1 MEATEDDEVF
11 HWGREVDV
19 KWGMLTWVTF
29 RDQAS
34 LFLRP
39 LHLDIIRL
47 DQCGTDNIVTLT
59 NGPRSTMGLGRTRA
73 LSIINVP
80 PLRFIPRISH
90 RKRQISRRFRW
101 IYS

>member
-34 LFLRP
+34 LNP
-39 LHLDIIRL
+39 HLTV
-47 DQCGTDNIVTLT
+47 QCNEITDNAATFA
-59 NGPRSTMGLGRTRA
+59 NGPRSTVGMGRSSII
-73 LSIINVP
+73 SIINVP
-80 PLRFIPRISH
+80 PLRPVSRIT
-90 RKRQISRRFRW
+90 RW
-101 IYS
+101 EG